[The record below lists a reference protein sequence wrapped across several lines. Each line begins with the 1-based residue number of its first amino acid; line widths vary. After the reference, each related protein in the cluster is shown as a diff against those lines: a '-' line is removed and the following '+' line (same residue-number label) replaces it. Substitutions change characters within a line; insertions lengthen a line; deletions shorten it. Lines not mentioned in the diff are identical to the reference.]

1 MVALGPTSAA
11 KANRRVMR
19 MSQDAAI
26 RTVAGN
32 YESKLKVMEKERENK
47 LRASRLEALISPR
60 QQELSEMIDYS
71 KPNTITSQSF
81 ILSPKE
87 QLTSRIH
94 RNSVQRS
101 TLLAA
106 TCPPVVPENNPKQ
119 QLLDKMAT
127 YQNKLDARLS

>member
-1 MVALGPTSAA
+1 
-11 KANRRVMR
+11 
-19 MSQDAAI
+19 
-26 RTVAGN
+26 
-32 YESKLKVMEKERENK
+32 MEKEQRDNN
-47 LRASRLEALISPR
+47 LRSSHLGVLISPR
-60 QQELSEMIDYS
+60 QPELNTMIDLS

-106 TCPPVVPENNPKQ
+106 ACPPVVPENNPKQ
-119 QLLDKMAT
+119 QLLDKMAS